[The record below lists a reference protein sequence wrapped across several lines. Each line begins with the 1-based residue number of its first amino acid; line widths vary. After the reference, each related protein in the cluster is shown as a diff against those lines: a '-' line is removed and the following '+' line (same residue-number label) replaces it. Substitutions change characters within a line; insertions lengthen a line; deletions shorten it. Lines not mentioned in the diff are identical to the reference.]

1 MSIGVEVRTRTA
13 PPSRGAPTDTD
24 TLFVV
29 GKATTG
35 PLDVPTVIRSI
46 LDFEGVYGA
55 RVTGNARLY
64 DTLDVFFRESGTR
77 AVVGRYTDALGSTV
91 SAGLGLFD
99 LGLGP
104 GQVAAPD
111 ETPGAATYTALL
123 DHAINFNRFA
133 LLDVANGDTIAA
145 MTTLGG
151 AIPQG
156 TAAYGAAFGPWT
168 SAPAPAGVIGGASR
182 QVPASATVAGMIAR
196 ADRLGNPNRAAA
208 GRDFPFQ
215 YGTGFVRPV
224 SDADRAAL
232 LNVGVNTFVE
242 KQGLL
247 QLYGFQTALAQ
258 SSDTPFWQ
266 ANCGRARMWLK
277 ARALAAG
284 EHYMFK
290 TIDGRGLLANALKTD
305 LDAVCLE
312 LYSVDGLFG
321 VTPEEAFATQ
331 VGASVNTIATIAQG
345 ELNAVVEARLSLHA
359 KRVLIDLVSIPVSGT
374 ITS

>member
-1 MSIGVEVRTRTA
+1 MSIGVEVRTRTG
-13 PPSRGAPTDTD
+13 PPSRGAPTDTG
-24 TLFVV
+24 TLFVA
-29 GKATTG
+29 GKAVTG
-35 PLDVPTVIRSI
+35 SLLVPTVIRSI
-46 LDFEGVYGA
+46 LDFEGAYGA

-64 DTLDVFFRESGTR
+64 DTLDVFFREGGR
-77 AVVGRYTDALGSTV
+77 QAVVARYTTAVADA
-91 SAGLGLFD
+91 LGLFD

-111 ETPGAATYTALL
+111 ETPGAVTYTALL

-151 AIPQG
+151 AVPQG

-182 QVPASATVAGMIAR
+182 QVPASATVAALIAR
-196 ADRLGNPNRAAA
+196 AERLGNPNRAAA

-215 YGTGFVRPV
+215 YGTGFVVPV
-224 SDADRAAL
+224 TDANRAAL
-232 LNVGVNTFVE
+232 LGVGVNTFVE
-242 KQGLL
+242 KQGAFL
-247 QLYGFQTALAQ
+247 LYGFQTALAQ
-258 SSDTPFWQ
+258 SADTPFWQ
-266 ANCGRARMWLK
+266 ANCGRTRMWLK

-284 EHYMFK
+284 ENYMFQ

-305 LDAVCLE
+305 LDAICVE
-312 LYSVDGLFG
+312 LWGVNGLFG
-321 VTPEEAFATQ
+321 ATPEEAFATE
-331 VGASVNTIATIAQG
+331 VGASVNTTLTIAQG

-359 KRVLIDLVSIPVSGT
+359 KRVLIDLVSVPVAGT
-374 ITS
+374 ITP